1 MPVNRYATAAGKKF
15 EGDVMKHLRERGLDA
30 ERLRLSGAEDE
41 GDVILKFFPG
51 FEFDKPAPHVGPDRM
66 QRTVIE
72 CKREKG
78 FSLGGWITE
87 AEVERDNYAKHRYL
101 RSEEVG
107 FVVVHYRR
115 QHGVGKAYVTTTL
128 DEWLRG
134 QGL

>member
-1 MPVNRYATAAGKKF
+1 VAVNRYATAAGKKF
-15 EGDVMKHLRERGLDA
+15 QRDVMKYLRDERGLDA
-30 ERLRLSGAEDE
+30 ENLVLTGAEDE
-41 GDVILKFFPG
+41 GDVVLRHIRTIG
-51 FEFDKPAPHVGPDRM
+51 GEGRGPDGLDRW
-66 QRTVIE
+66 VVE

-78 FSLGGWITE
+78 FSLASWVKQ

-101 RSEEVG
+101 RLEEVG

-115 QHGVGKAYVTTTL
+115 QHGVSKAYVTTTL